1 MAPEEQ
7 QVSAVQRPLA
17 PQAQQVLAALLSAAR
32 EEQQVSAALQLR
44 ELQVQ
49 PEFLASPE

>member
-1 MAPEEQ
+1 M
-7 QVSAVQRPLA
+7 
-17 PQAQQVLAALLSAAR
+17 AALLSVALQ
-32 EEQQVSAALQLR
+32 EQQVSAALQLR